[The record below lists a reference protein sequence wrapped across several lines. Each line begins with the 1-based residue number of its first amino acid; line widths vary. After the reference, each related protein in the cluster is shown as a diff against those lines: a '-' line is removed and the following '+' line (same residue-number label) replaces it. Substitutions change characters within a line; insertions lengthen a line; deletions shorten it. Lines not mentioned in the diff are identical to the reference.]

1 MAMGPEYARRS
12 QYIRLGAVF
21 FFVAILMY
29 LESLRHSSVFR
40 TLRQTD
46 VRTTQ
51 KAFNQDLMEQG
62 KEALQVRQQWV
73 GPGGAK
79 RKAVK
84 PPSSKS
90 NKQVRQV
97 SLWLARENGAVVEVF
112 VVKSKNSPFSVLYL
126 DLPNSM
132 LASQSISYAE
142 KLLKKL
148 GITDEKVEF
157 LKAIKKGPAQD
168 KSQKDGSKFAP
179 VADLWSYVSM
189 VTPKNAEAILQSAFS
204 KAEGGRF
211 VPISKMTTALTSP
224 ENQFRPDM
232 RDDLPDVIEF
242 LTPIIKTAGKNPA
255 KCLGPPP
262 GWRKKLQR
270 KLPWPRVRHAGR

>member
-1 MAMGPEYARRS
+1 M
-12 QYIRLGAVF
+12 I
-21 FFVAILMY
+21 Y
-29 LESLRHSSVFR
+29 LESLRHSTVFR
-40 TLRQTD
+40 TLRQTN
-46 VRTTQ
+46 VQTTQ
-51 KAFNQDLMEQG
+51 KAYNQGLLDRS

-73 GPGGAK
+73 GPGGTK
-79 RKAVK
+79 GTAVK
-84 PPSSKS
+84 PPRGKP

-97 SLWLARENGAVVEVF
+97 SLWLARENGTVVEVF
-112 VVKSKNSPFSVLYL
+112 VVNSEKSPFSVLYL
-126 DLPNSM
+126 DLPNVM
-132 LASQSISYAE
+132 LASPSISYAE

-148 GITDEKVEF
+148 GITEEKVEF

-168 KSQKDGSKFAP
+168 KSQKDGSKFTP

-189 VTPKNAEAILQSAFS
+189 VTPKNAEAVLQSSLS

-211 VPISKMTTALTSP
+211 VPISKITTSLTSP

-270 KLPWPRVRHAGR
+270 KLPWPRVRHTGR